1 MKNNSKN
8 YNDLI
13 DAFNPEYFRK
23 LGHQTIDILS
33 DYLNDIRLEK
43 NNNAVLPAINPEEM
57 MDNWEGNFSNKP
69 SKNYINLIKEV
80 ISQSHHLHHPNYIG
94 HQVSTPLPLA
104 ALSDFVGTLLNNA
117 SAVYEMGPVNIAME
131 KRLIDWMAGLIGYNN
146 KADGIF
152 TSGGTIGNLTALLA
166 ARQSKLDYDVWSEGV
181 NNKEPV
187 SIFISEQSHYSISR
201 AISIM
206 GFGEKSIT
214 QIPIDN
220 NYKIEI
226 DKLKIEYSNAINS
239 GKNVIALVANA
250 CSTATGTYDDLEKIA
265 GFCEDNNIWFHVDAA
280 HGASALLSD
289 KYKRLLDGI
298 NRADSVVWDA
308 HKMLLMPALITGV
321 VFKDGTKSYE
331 SLSQNASYLF
341 EKHAYDE
348 WYNFAHRT
356 IECTK
361 TMMGLKLYTCLS
373 IYGTD
378 IFSDYNTAMFDLTK
392 EFASIITK
400 SSDFEIAVKPESNI
414 ICFRYLKNGVRDLD
428 LLQKQI
434 RKNILKD
441 EKFYIVQTQLKEGLY
456 LRCTIVNP
464 FTSIDDLKEL
474 LEVIRDIALHM

>member
-1 MKNNSKN
+1 M
-8 YNDLI
+8 
-13 DAFNPEYFRK
+13 
-23 LGHQTIDILS
+23 
-33 DYLNDIRLEK
+33 
-43 NNNAVLPAINPEEM
+43 
-57 MDNWEGNFSNKP
+57 
-69 SKNYINLIKEV
+69 
-80 ISQSHHLHHPNYIG
+80 
-94 HQVSTPLPLA
+94 
-104 ALSDFVGTLLNNA
+104 
-117 SAVYEMGPVNIAME
+117 
-131 KRLIDWMAGLIGYNN
+131 
-146 KADGIF
+146 
-152 TSGGTIGNLTALLA
+152 
-166 ARQSKLDYDVWSEGV
+166 
-181 NNKEPV
+181 
-187 SIFISEQSHYSISR
+187 
-201 AISIM
+201 
-206 GFGEKSIT
+206 
-214 QIPIDN
+214 
-220 NYKIEI
+220 
-226 DKLKIEYSNAINS
+226 
-239 GKNVIALVANA
+239 
-250 CSTATGTYDDLEKIA
+250 
-265 GFCEDNNIWFHVDAA
+265 
-280 HGASALLSD
+280 
-289 KYKRLLDGI
+289 I
-298 NRADSVVWDA
+298 NRSDSVVWDE

-378 IFSDYNTAMFDLTK
+378 IFSDYNTSMFDLTK

-428 LLQKQI
+428 SLQKQI